1 MPPAPASSAS
11 EPIRV
16 LRLVDQPPVRSQT
29 IYHAIAYEM
38 TAGGPDTIL
47 VISPTAPYVSL
58 GYHQQARLE
67 LDLEACASRQLPIVR
82 REVGGGAVYLDAD
95 QVFVNWVM
103 RADRLPRTL
112 AERYARYVDPL
123 VATYRAYGIPATYR
137 PVNDVH
143 VAGRKIG
150 GTGAA
155 RIGVAELVVG
165 SLMFD
170 FDTETMAQVLRVSSE
185 KMRDKVAGAL
195 RDYMTTMRREL
206 GEPADREAVITTY
219 LAACARTLGRPL
231 VPGEPTEAELARA
244 ARLDELM
251 ARPDWVFR
259 DDGRIPAGVRIH
271 AGVGVHAADR
281 KTPAGLLRVTTVV
294 KDAALL
300 DVVISGDVTVLPQDS
315 LKDLEARLIGVA
327 ASREAISEVVAD
339 WFATGAVDAPGLS
352 GEELCEALTAALP
365 ELPG

>member
-1 MPPAPASSAS
+1 MSHPRPPTP

-16 LRLVDQPPVRSQT
+16 VRLTDQPPVRSQT
-29 IYHAIAYEM
+29 IYHAVAYEM
-38 TAGGPDTIL
+38 AAGGPDTIL
-47 VISPTAPYVSL
+47 VISPRSPYVSI
-58 GYHQQARLE
+58 GYHQQGRLE
-67 LDLEACASRQLPIVR
+67 LDLDACASRHLPIVR

-103 RADRLPRTL
+103 RSDRLPRTL
-112 AERYARYVDPL
+112 TERYARYVAPL
-123 VATYRAYGIPATYR
+123 VATYQRYGIPATYR

-155 RIGVAELVVG
+155 RIGLAELVVG

-195 RDYMTTMRREL
+195 RDYMTSMRREL
-206 GEPADREAVITTY
+206 TQVPDREAVIATY
-219 LAACARTLGRPL
+219 LSECARTLGRPL
-231 VPGEPTEAELARA
+231 VPGELTEAELARA

-259 DDGRIPAGVRIH
+259 DDGRAPAGVRIH

-294 KDAALL
+294 RDAAVL

-315 LKDLEARLIGVA
+315 LAKLEARLLGVA
-327 ASREAISEVVAD
+327 ATAEAISAVVAD
-339 WFATGAVDAPGLS
+339 WFTACGVDAPGLS
-352 GEELCEALTAALP
+352 PDELSDALVAALP
-365 ELPG
+365 ELSG